1 MQTIFATAAGDP
13 ARPNEDIVVGGP
25 NFVVVLDGATAP
37 PGIVSGCIHD
47 VPWLVRHLAGH
58 LGQLLT
64 TNTNGD
70 LRGQVADAITR
81 LCADHADT
89 CDLKNLASPSSTLA
103 VIRDRGDT
111 VDALVLSDSPIALR
125 QPSGI
130 RPLIDDRPARLPSY
144 KPEDVRDQR
153 NQPGG
158 FWVASTD
165 PQAAYEAVYE
175 AIPAKHLSQAAVLTD
190 GTARLVERFCLTD
203 WSGLLKVLD
212 TAGPTELIRQ
222 VRAAERTITPP
233 PGSRGKQYDDATAAL
248 VDFPYRPHPELEI
261 ALLEMLRDR
270 QDDVLRS
277 R

>member
-13 ARPNEDIVVGGP
+13 ARTNEDIVVCGP
-25 NFVVVLDGATAP
+25 NFVVMLDGATAP
-37 PGIVSGCIHD
+37 PGITSGCIHD
-47 VPWLVRHLAGH
+47 VAWLVRHLAGH

-64 TNTNGD
+64 TNAGGD

-89 CDLKNLASPSSTLA
+89 CDLKNPASPSSTLA
-103 VIRDRGDT
+103 VLRECGDT
-111 VDALVLSDSPIALR
+111 VDALVLSDSPIVLN

-130 RPLIDDRPARLPSY
+130 RPIIDDRPARLPSY

-158 FWVASTD
+158 FWVASTE
-165 PQAAYEAVYE
+165 PQAAYEAIYE
-175 AIPAKHLSQAAVLTD
+175 TIPAKNLRQAAVLTD
-190 GTARLVERFCLTD
+190 GAARLVERFRLTD
-203 WSGLLKVLD
+203 WYGFFKLLD
-212 TAGPTELIRQ
+212 TAGPSELIRQ

-248 VDFPYRPHPELEI
+248 ADFAGPPHP
-261 ALLEMLRDR
+261 
-270 QDDVLRS
+270 
-277 R
+277 